1 MKDNEYLYDIICKV
15 SSKYCQP
22 IKGASFEN
30 FKDFK
35 VAWNRTGI
43 EKTYKVSDYVSDAPT
58 EILYDFLDSVIARS
72 TGSKNGY
79 SSEYIDWVTSDDFVL
94 AKRPTYLQRS
104 RNVSRTTVGKD
115 REIGES
121 LDRLMDANMI
131 CPEDIHNSYYTWTDR
146 PSYTKIGSCN
156 PVFRVITISSSL
168 DSENVP
174 EKVLD
179 YVTYHETL
187 HMRRGYRP
195 HRRAHDKEFRS
206 LERSFPE
213 WKECEKFLTKMK
225 TKHR

>member
-1 MKDNEYLYDIICKV
+1 MNDDERLYDIV
-15 SSKYCQP
+15 SKISNERGNSV
-22 IKGASFEN
+22 KGASFEK

-35 VAWNRTGI
+35 VAWNRAGV

-72 TGSKNGY
+72 TGIKNSY
-79 SSEYIDWVTSDDFVL
+79 SSEYIEWVTSDDFVL
-94 AKRPTYLQRS
+94 TKRPTYLKRS

-115 REIGES
+115 KEIGES
-121 LDRLMDANMI
+121 LDRLMDADLI
-131 CPEDIHNSYYTWTDR
+131 CTEDIHNSYYTWTER

-168 DSENVP
+168 DSEKGP
-174 EKVLD
+174 EQVLD

-187 HMRRGYRP
+187 HLRRGYRP
-195 HRRAHDKEFRS
+195 HRRAQDKACKS
-206 LERSFPE
+206 LEQSFPE
-213 WKECEKFLTKMK
+213 WKEGEKFLSKMK